1 MMAEETWHLT
11 PYQFG
16 GNDPISYNDPTGLL
30 YNLGMSNKGSA
41 TPILDGW
48 NTGADQM
55 ARADRPDPWGN
66 LYGGSSGGGITPI
79 YDDKGQVI
87 GLNLGAQ
94 AAQAFTR
101 AFQYAYNHPNDQG
114 EWSVSFGTNEDGIMG
129 YWMPYTFDPK
139 EKGDGKHN
147 LDGVG
152 AGTRFVRYSDDPG
165 KESMEEV
172 AANIIK
178 GNLWTFLTYI
188 MNKGYGAQFF
198 IKSIEN
204 YELKT
209 GYKDLQFL
217 PDPIVFAM
225 KAAEWGHHYFPGDVN
240 STARHIIGAFSCSEK
255 YGPAMALL
263 LTSGNEVVGFF
274 RQDIPNLVS
283 RLKGESNWAFKI
295 DDFKSNLIG
304 IFLSYIF

>member
-114 EWSVSFGTNEDGIMG
+114 EWSVSFGTNKDGEIG
-129 YWMPYTFDPK
+129 YWMPYSYFVNDGHIDKVDNGVPGERTSNVEFFDTYITGGRK
-139 EKGDGKHN
+139 
-147 LDGVG
+147 
-152 AGTRFVRYSDDPG
+152 FVRFDQENHNYLCGSNYNWKKIGDMNYTQFAGLGFMLVHTDG
-165 KESMEEV
+165 QILSVGFGSVCIGLSTNLVYTKHQADMAWNKAWNTAMDQLVYEV
-172 AANIIK
+172 NFKRLALGDEILKAR
-178 GNLWTFLTYI
+178 
-188 MNKGYGAQFF
+188 
-198 IKSIEN
+198 
-204 YELKT
+204 LKT
-209 GYKDLQFL
+209 I
-217 PDPIVFAM
+217 IVEYLTLNYGTGFSFSSVCSGVPYS
-225 KAAEWGHHYFPGDVN
+225 KATYCTEPPY
-240 STARHIIGAFSCSEK
+240 
-255 YGPAMALL
+255 
-263 LTSGNEVVGFF
+263 
-274 RQDIPNLVS
+274 
-283 RLKGESNWAFKI
+283 
-295 DDFKSNLIG
+295 
-304 IFLSYIF
+304 